1 MGGRQRRWE
10 NKIIV
15 VGRWFPRPNRKPVFK
30 PLFQFHGLPS
40 PSSCLKNSKVII
52 IVEFTMYSYN
62 VTGKE
67 ILLSSVVD
75 VFPVAIKKRKKEL
88 KRLKD

>member
-1 MGGRQRRWE
+1 
-10 NKIIV
+10 
-15 VGRWFPRPNRKPVFK
+15 
-30 PLFQFHGLPS
+30 
-40 PSSCLKNSKVII
+40 
-52 IVEFTMYSYN
+52 MYSYN